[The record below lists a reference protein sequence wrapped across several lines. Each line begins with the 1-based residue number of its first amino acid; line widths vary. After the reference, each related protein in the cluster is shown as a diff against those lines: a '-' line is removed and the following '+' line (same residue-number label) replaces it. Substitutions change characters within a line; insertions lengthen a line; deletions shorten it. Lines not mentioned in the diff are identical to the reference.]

1 MWESAPKG
9 HKKII
14 IFQIINT
21 THYILHVTHHKIIQ
35 NKKMYI
41 VISTCIYCMY
51 QLINQSQ
58 WFVKHQ
64 KKLWAQ
70 DLHEHV
76 HVVYERN
83 M

>member
-1 MWESAPKG
+1 MGVSPQG
-9 HKKII
+9 THKDHN
-14 IFQIINT
+14 FPNYQHNT
-21 THYILHVTHHKIIQ
+21 LYITCNTPQDYTKQ
-35 NKKMYI
+35 KMYI